1 MKKTGLTLFF
11 VILFSAGVTYSQ
23 ILKDPLTQ
31 KPVETDSLILETSS
45 SNDADGELKDH
56 LKSTYPII
64 SDKWID
70 DIISTKQVIS
80 SEGDNG
86 AAATDFSRV
95 KYFVPKSFLADTA
108 KILWE
113 LNVPEFRSYIYALY
127 HQDTILVDIWN
138 NVVGTTKDRTNPG
151 MFEAFR
157 IRNWPTWKD
166 PEKPES
172 QPTPPGPDNPLG
184 LFVVHYDETSLRYF
198 HGTNKNKLVYA
209 QNRSLSHGCVRNDNK
224 NIQKMKEFI
233 IGKVIKSDD
242 LSWWL
247 NSKKTLSYDIKENER
262 FPVRILYKT
271 FTVNRDESGVYIELY
286 KDIYNFSGTTKYDK
300 FTDPD
305 YIFLSTKNNIFD
317 EYKHRIRDNKLSD
330 EAISNAIDYV
340 LTNRR
345 YFHKYYLS
353 DIVTEN

>member
-1 MKKTGLTLFF
+1 
-11 VILFSAGVTYSQ
+11 
-23 ILKDPLTQ
+23 
-31 KPVETDSLILETSS
+31 
-45 SNDADGELKDH
+45 
-56 LKSTYPII
+56 
-64 SDKWID
+64 
-70 DIISTKQVIS
+70 
-80 SEGDNG
+80 
-86 AAATDFSRV
+86 
-95 KYFVPKSFLADTA
+95 
-108 KILWE
+108 
-113 LNVPEFRSYIYALY
+113 
-127 HQDTILVDIWN
+127 
-138 NVVGTTKDRTNPG
+138 
-151 MFEAFR
+151 
-157 IRNWPTWKD
+157 
-166 PEKPES
+166 
-172 QPTPPGPDNPLG
+172 
-184 LFVVHYDETSLRYF
+184 
-198 HGTNKNKLVYA
+198 
-209 QNRSLSHGCVRNDNK
+209 
-224 NIQKMKEFI
+224 MKEFI